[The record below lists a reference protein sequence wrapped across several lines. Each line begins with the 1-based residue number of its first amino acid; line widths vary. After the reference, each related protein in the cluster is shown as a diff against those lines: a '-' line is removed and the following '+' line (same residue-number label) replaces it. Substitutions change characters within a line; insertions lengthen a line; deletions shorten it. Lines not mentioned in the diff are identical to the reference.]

1 MVKKKVCWKIT
12 TKCNQGCKYC
22 FGFTNIPDLAFSENE
37 KILGNLLKSGVNH
50 ITWTGGEAVLY
61 PKINELIKES
71 KNKGIYNKL
80 VTNGIYLSNNDN
92 TYVEDILNS
101 LDEIN
106 LSIDSIEEKI
116 NIALGKERNHLA
128 IIKKLL
134 EKLKDKDIKI
144 RINTVVSR
152 LNIEK
157 LEELGDFLNNYKI
170 EKWKFLKFMPIRE
183 RSLENKN
190 QFEIAEEE
198 LENKIKGLK
207 KFDNIKVVEY
217 KKQSEFEKS
226 IVVLPN
232 ADIIQTHNGKDY
244 YLGNILKQDTFD
256 FNNTHPKIKTLIA
269 FNDTDTT
276 NKIKKCFEQ
285 INYVDIV
292 GVSDKGED
300 IYNKIVNLKPEMVFT
315 QFRMNGFN
323 VKSTKEKL
331 NDDMPIFNLLMSSNI
346 EESEV
351 NEMYGILGDKLNSL
365 ISEPYSENIIDI
377 LEQYKEYKENKY

>member
-1 MVKKKVCWKIT
+1 MDKNKVCWKIT

-61 PKINELIKES
+61 PKINKLIKES

-315 QFRMNGFN
+315 QFRMNGFDI
-323 VKSTKEKL
+323 KLAKEKL
-331 NDDMPIFNLLMSSNI
+331 NDNMPIFNLLMSSNI

-351 NEMYGILGDKLNSL
+351 NEMYGILGNKLNSL
-365 ISEPYSENIIDI
+365 IPEPYSENIIDI